1 MSTTTPISPPDEAL
15 KPAIQSLRTQHP
27 TLGVAKL
34 HALLLSENAEWT
46 VSEKRLRRMMTAEGL
61 TLQPQPQ
68 RKAAAEPGAH
78 IYPSSALV
86 EGLDVA
92 KWTVAVE
99 IKYFDKKRG
108 KGLIAKEPI
117 SEGQIVWKEDP
128 FIIAPE
134 WDIYD
139 LQIASRAC
147 GYCTTPLT
155 DSSLV
160 LRCPASTSSAP
171 CPARFCHRLCLKR
184 SEKTHP
190 LLCPTQ
196 NPSSVPLLAFARK
209 NVWMAFHALTQCA
222 ARLLLAQQA
231 GDDALRDDWR
241 VYRALAEL
249 GMEERA
255 QGGWLQGAEP
265 DRELWQAGHRA
276 FVQAFVL
283 PPDPAS
289 QKKLAKLL
297 KRPPPK
303 DVADALFTYEGFLHG
318 LGRMSLNI
326 EAHGGLYTLHSHLNH
341 NCRPNVSVRHVD
353 QRTSLSRIAIVAKRD
368 IAVGEELLVTYVD
381 PELGVRRRRIQLGA
395 WGFGECMC
403 ERCIEEEKEVGE
415 SDRDVDDLERELK
428 AGLGVM

>member
-34 HALLLSENAEWT
+34 HALLLSENAQWT

-190 LLCPTQ
+190 LL
-196 NPSSVPLLAFARK
+196 SSPLLAFARK

-289 QKKLAKLL
+289 QKKLAKLTSQT
-297 KRPPPK
+297 RC
-303 DVADALFTYEGFLHG
+303 FTYEGFLHG

-368 IAVGEELLVTYVD
+368 IA
-381 PELGVRRRRIQLGA
+381 LGVRRRRIQLGA